1 MQQDFIEKNKNEIIR
16 IINVVTV
23 LFALLI
29 GFNIGSNSSKKE
41 IQIKEDRIK
50 ELNNFIEI
58 DDKNHE
64 AALLR
69 EAAICDQK
77 INEVKV
83 KERENKDKTF
93 EDYKI
98 ICQQMKCK

>member
-16 IINVVTV
+16 IVNVVIV

-29 GFNIGSNSSKKE
+29 GFNIGSNSLKKE
-41 IQIKEDRIK
+41 IQLKEDRIN

-58 DDKNHE
+58 DEKNHQNE
-64 AALLR
+64 ILQESLK
-69 EAAICDQK
+69 CDQK
-77 INEVKV
+77 INETKLYE
-83 KERENKDKTF
+83 KQIKDKAF
-93 EDYKI
+93 DDYKL